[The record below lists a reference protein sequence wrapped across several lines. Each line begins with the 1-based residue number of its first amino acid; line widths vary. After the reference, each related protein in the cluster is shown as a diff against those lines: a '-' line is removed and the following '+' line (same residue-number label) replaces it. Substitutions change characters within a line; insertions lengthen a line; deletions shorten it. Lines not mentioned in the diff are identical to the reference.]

1 MKFVCTPLEMYNK
14 ERTAVVGYGVEWN
27 EPRQFREGLLR
38 FIATTVFV
46 VAAFAAYCAMYIGL
60 KLGSQFF
67 VPLAMVAAAC
77 IALGV
82 YLLRVAVRDRGKLQ
96 SLEFYKDGRINSSW
110 EGLWKIEVSDIRA
123 VEQEQLRSPTQSEL
137 QHHTHGVRL
146 ITRRGRVLHVA
157 RNIEPDD
164 AICLAVT
171 MNEALE
177 AVRYVDQRHQPAR
190 MNGVAAEVW

>member
-1 MKFVCTPLEMYNK
+1 MF
-14 ERTAVVGYGVEWN
+14 
-27 EPRQFREGLLR
+27 
-38 FIATTVFV
+38 
-46 VAAFAAYCAMYIGL
+46 GL
-60 KLGSQFF
+60 KLGSQAF
-67 VPLAMVAAAC
+67 VPLAVLAGVC
-77 IALGV
+77 ITLGV
-82 YLLRVAVRDRGKLQ
+82 YLLRVSVRDRGKLQ
-96 SLEFYKDGRINSSW
+96 SLEFYKDGRINASW

-171 MNEALE
+171 LSEANEV
-177 AVRYVDQRHQPAR
+177 VRYVDQRPQPAR

>member
-1 MKFVCTPLEMYNK
+1 MKFVCTPLEIYNRD
-14 ERTAVVGYGVEWN
+14 RTAVVGYGVEWN
-27 EPRQFREGLLR
+27 EPRMFREGFLK
-38 FIATTVFV
+38 FIGTTVFV

-60 KLGSQFF
+60 KLGSQAFA
-67 VPLAMVAAAC
+67 PLAIAAAGL

-82 YLLRVAVRDRGKLQ
+82 YLLRVSVRDRGKLQ
-96 SLEFYKDGRINSSW
+96 SLEFYKDGRINASW
-110 EGLWKIEVSDIRA
+110 DGLWKLEVSDIRA
-123 VEQEQLRSPTQSEL
+123 VEQEQLRPPTQNEL
-137 QHHTHGVRL
+137 QHQTHGVRL

-177 AVRYVDQRHQPAR
+177 AVRYVDQRHQPAKV
-190 MNGVAAEVW
+190 NGMAAEVW